1 MIRLEVDLTNPGQY
15 FGCCGVFELAQ
26 RLWPGVAAHF
36 DGSSFVVSDGDL
48 NELAATTAQA
58 PIEVLEPDNQTSSA
72 LRLGAPFDLRLDWW
86 KFERGLKTWAGRM
99 SVDRIA
105 TALQRDL
112 PSTLGQGFFDAAYVV
127 VGADGKKVEPFYF
140 DGRRGA
146 TALPLDVGFSS
157 DALSMET
164 VAFSATEFFTLV
176 GLQRF
181 RPSEPRLRV
190 YRYRAWRAALPVTLA
205 ALAAANAISVAGPLF
220 QFESAFRTDQRKHK
234 AFSPAIPV
242 HGDEHERTEIR

>member
-1 MIRLEVDLTNPGQY
+1 MIRLDVDLTNPGQF

-26 RLWPGVAAHF
+26 RLWPGATAYFEGPHL
-36 DGSSFVVSDGDL
+36 VVSDGDL
-48 NELAATTAQA
+48 KQLVTRTAQA
-58 PIEVLEPDNQTSSA
+58 PLEVLESANETSSA

-105 TALQRDL
+105 VSLQRDL
-112 PSTLGQGFFDAAYVV
+112 PNTLSTGFFNDGHVV
-127 VGADGKKVEPFYF
+127 IGPDGKKVEPYYF

-157 DALSMET
+157 DALSLET
-164 VAFSATEFFTLV
+164 VAFSATEFFTLL

-181 RPSEPRLRV
+181 RPSEVPLKLRV
-190 YRYRAWRAALPVTLA
+190 YRYRAWRSPLSVTLA
-205 ALAAANAISVAGPLF
+205 ALAAANAIPDQGRLF

-242 HGDEHERTEIR
+242 HGDGNE

>member
-1 MIRLEVDLTNPGQY
+1 MMRLDVDLTNPGQFY
-15 FGCCGVFELAQ
+15 GCCGVFELAQ
-26 RLWPGVAAHF
+26 RLWPRATAHF
-36 DGSSFVVSDGDL
+36 EGATLVVSDGNL
-48 NELAATTAQA
+48 KELLTKTVQA
-58 PIEVLEPDNQTSSA
+58 PLEVLEPANQTSSA
-72 LRLGAPFDLRLDWW
+72 LRLSEPFDLRLDWW

-105 TALQRDL
+105 TSLQRDL
-112 PSTLGQGFFDAAYVV
+112 PNTLSNGFFDDGHVV
-127 VGADGKKVEPFYF
+127 VGADGKKVEPYYF

-146 TALPLDVGFSS
+146 AALPLDVGFSS
-157 DALSMET
+157 DALSLET

-181 RPSEPRLRV
+181 RPSEVNLRV
-190 YRYRAWRAALPVTLA
+190 YRYRAWRTPFPATLA
-205 ALAAANAISVAGPLF
+205 ALAAGNTLPDEGPLF

-242 HGDEHERTEIR
+242 QGDRNE

>member
-1 MIRLEVDLTNPGQY
+1 MIRIPVDLTNPGQF

-26 RLWPGVAAHF
+26 RLWPGTTARF
-36 DGSSFVVSDGDL
+36 DAGQFVLSDG
-48 NELAATTAQA
+48 ELGALIVKTAQT
-58 PIEVLEPDNQTSSA
+58 PLEVLEPANQTSSA
-72 LRLGAPFDLRLDWW
+72 LQFADPFNLRIDWW

-105 TALQRDL
+105 SSLQRDL
-112 PSTLGQGFFDAAYVV
+112 PNTLTRGFFNDGHVV
-127 VGADGKKVEPFYF
+127 VGADGKKVEPYYF

-146 TALPLDVGFSS
+146 SALPLDVGFSA
-157 DALSMET
+157 DALSLET

-181 RPSEPRLRV
+181 RPAEVRLRV
-190 YRYRAWRAALPVTLA
+190 YRYRAWHAPLPATLA
-205 ALAAANAISVAGPLF
+205 ALVTANLIADEGPLF

-234 AFSPAIPV
+234 AFSPAVPV
-242 HGDEHERTEIR
+242 YGDGNE

>member
-1 MIRLEVDLTNPGQY
+1 MIRLDVDLTNPGQF

-26 RLWPGVAAHF
+26 RLWPHAMACF
-36 DGSSFVVSDGDL
+36 DGAHFVVSDGDL
-48 NELAATTAQA
+48 RELVMKAAQA
-58 PIEVLEPDNQTSSA
+58 PLEVLEPANQTSSA
-72 LRLGAPFDLRLDWW
+72 LRLAEPFDLRIDWW
-86 KFERGLKTWAGRM
+86 KVERGLKTWAGRM

-105 TALQRDL
+105 TSLQRDL
-112 PSTLGQGFFDAAYVV
+112 PNTLSNGFFDDGHVV
-127 VGADGKKVEPFYF
+127 VGADGKKVAPYYF

-157 DALSMET
+157 DALSLET
-164 VAFSATEFFTLV
+164 VAFSATEFFTLL

-181 RPSEPRLRV
+181 RPSETKLRV
-190 YRYRAWRAALPVTLA
+190 YRYRAWRVPLPATLA
-205 ALAAANAISVAGPLF
+205 AVAAANLLPADGPLF

-242 HGDEHERTEIR
+242 DGDAHE

>member
-1 MIRLEVDLTNPGQY
+1 MIHLDVDLTNPGQF

-26 RLWPGVAAHF
+26 RLWPGVTAHF
-36 DGSSFVVSDGDL
+36 VGARFVVSDGNL
-48 NELAATTAQA
+48 SELVTRITEA
-58 PIEVLEPDNQTSSA
+58 PLQVLEPTNLTSSA
-72 LRLGAPFDLRLDWW
+72 LRLAEPFDFRIDWW
-86 KFERGLKTWAGRM
+86 KVERGLKTWAGRM

-105 TALQRDL
+105 TSLQRDL
-112 PSTLGQGFFDAAYVV
+112 PNTLSKGFFDDGHVI
-127 VGADGKKVEPFYF
+127 VGADGKKVEPYYF

-157 DALSMET
+157 DALSLET
-164 VAFSATEFFTLV
+164 VAFSATEFFTLL

-181 RPSEPRLRV
+181 RPSEVKLRV
-190 YRYRAWRAALPVTLA
+190 YRYRAWREPLPVTLA
-205 ALAAANAISVAGPLF
+205 ALVVANAIPDDGPLF

-242 HGDEHERTEIR
+242 HGDGHE

>member
-1 MIRLEVDLTNPGQY
+1 MIRLDVDVTNPGQF

-26 RLWPGVAAHF
+26 RMWPSATAYF
-36 DGSSFVVSDGDL
+36 DGARFSVSDGDL
-48 NELAATTAQA
+48 HELVLTVARADL
-58 PIEVLEPDNQTSSA
+58 EVLEPENQTSSA
-72 LRLGAPFDLRLDWW
+72 LRLAHPFDLRLDWW
-86 KFERGLKTWAGRM
+86 KVERGLKTWAGRM

-105 TALQRDL
+105 VSLQRDL
-112 PSTLGQGFFDAAYVV
+112 PTTLSNGFFDDGHVV
-127 VGADGKKVEPFYF
+127 VGADGKKVEPYYF

-157 DALSMET
+157 DALSLET
-164 VAFSATEFFTLV
+164 VAFSATEFLTLV

-181 RPSEPRLRV
+181 RPLDLKLRV
-190 YRYRAWRAALPVTLA
+190 YRYRAWRAPLPATLA
-205 ALAAANAISVAGPLF
+205 ALAAATVIPDDGRVF

-242 HGDEHERTEIR
+242 HGGGHE

>member
-1 MIRLEVDLTNPGQY
+1 MIRFPADLTNPGQF

-26 RLWPGVAAHF
+26 RLWPTATAHF
-36 DGSSFVVSDGDL
+36 ESSNFVVSHGDL
-48 NELAATTAQA
+48 KDLVTKTAQA
-58 PIEVLEPDNQTSSA
+58 PLEVLELTNQTSSA
-72 LRLGAPFDLRLDWW
+72 LRLAEPFDLRIDWW

-105 TALQRDL
+105 TSLQRDL
-112 PSTLGQGFFDAAYVV
+112 PNTLSKGFFDDGHVV
-127 VGADGKKVEPFYF
+127 VGVDGKKVEPYYF

-146 TALPLDVGFSS
+146 TALPLDTGFSS
-157 DALSMET
+157 DELELKT

-181 RPSEPRLRV
+181 RPSEVKLRV
-190 YRYRAWRAALPVTLA
+190 YRYRAWGAPLPVTLA
-205 ALAAANAISVAGPLF
+205 ALAAANTLTDDGPLF

-242 HGDEHERTEIR
+242 HGDGHE

>member
-1 MIRLEVDLTNPGQY
+1 MIRLAVDLTNPGQF

-26 RLWPGVAAHF
+26 RLWPGAKAHF
-36 DGSSFVVSDGDL
+36 ELAHFIVSDADL
-48 NELAATTAQA
+48 NEVVSRAAQA
-58 PIEVLEPDNQTSSA
+58 PLRVLEPTNQTSSA
-72 LRLGAPFDLRLDWW
+72 LQLAEPFNLRLDWW

-105 TALQRDL
+105 TSLQRDL
-112 PSTLGQGFFDAAYVV
+112 PTTLDNGFFDDGHVV
-127 VGADGKKVEPFYF
+127 VGADGKKVEPYYF

-157 DALSMET
+157 DALAMET

-181 RPSEPRLRV
+181 RPSNLRLRV
-190 YRYRAWRAALPVTLA
+190 YRYRAWHTPLPVTLA
-205 ALAAANAISVAGPLF
+205 ALVAGDTIPDMGQLF

-234 AFSPAIPV
+234 AFSPAVPV
-242 HGDEHERTEIR
+242 DGDEHD

>member
-1 MIRLEVDLTNPGQY
+1 MIRLAVDLTNPGQF

-26 RLWPGVAAHF
+26 RLWLRATARFETAH
-36 DGSSFVVSDGDL
+36 FVVSEGDL
-48 NELAATTAQA
+48 PELVAMVAQA
-58 PIEVLEPDNQTSSA
+58 PLEVLEPANQTSSA
-72 LRLGAPFDLRLDWW
+72 LRLAKPFDLRLDWW

-105 TALQRDL
+105 TSLQLDL
-112 PSTLGQGFFDAAYVV
+112 PNTLSKGFFDDGHVV
-127 VGADGKKVEPFYF
+127 VGADGKKVEPYYF

-146 TALPLDVGFSS
+146 AALPLDVGFSS
-157 DALSMET
+157 DALSLET

-181 RPSEPRLRV
+181 RPAEMKLRV
-190 YRYRAWRAALPVTLA
+190 YRYRAWRAPLPATLA
-205 ALAAANAISVAGPLF
+205 ALAAANVIPDDGPLF

-234 AFSPAIPV
+234 AFSPAVPV
-242 HGDEHERTEIR
+242 HGDGND

>member
-1 MIRLEVDLTNPGQY
+1 MIRLDVDLTNPGQF

-26 RLWPGVAAHF
+26 RLWPRATAHF
-36 DGSSFVVSDGDL
+36 EGAHFVLSDGDL
-48 NELAATTAQA
+48 DELVTRTAQA
-58 PIEVLEPDNQTSSA
+58 LLEVLEPTNQTSSA
-72 LRLGAPFDLRLDWW
+72 LRLADPFDLRLDWW
-86 KFERGLKTWAGRM
+86 KVERGLKTWAGRM

-105 TALQRDL
+105 TSLQRDL
-112 PSTLGQGFFDAAYVV
+112 PNTLRNGFFDDGHVV
-127 VGADGKKVEPFYF
+127 VGADGKKVEPYYF

-157 DALSMET
+157 DALSLET

-181 RPSEPRLRV
+181 RPFPSAVKPRV
-190 YRYRAWRAALPVTLA
+190 YRYRAWRVPLPVTLA
-205 ALAAANAISVAGPLF
+205 ALAAANVLPDGGQLF

-234 AFSPAIPV
+234 AFSPANPV
-242 HGDEHERTEIR
+242 HGDRDE